1 MAFCGLGP
9 AAPALPRTVA
19 LLLSTM
25 GGASAPF
32 CRIQASS
39 SAPVSPTHDRR
50 HRRVP
55 FTTTIGEQHV
65 DRWGA
70 FAGAKKHTKPCARSR
85 FSQNQRPWPGPSDPW
100 AAIFNMAAEVT
111 RSSTGNNNQQ
121 QVGRVCRRPFLLA
134 THRSCSGRLPLFFHH
149 ESPFLQT
156 LPLLHKSPNRYDRP
170 LFVAQP
176 NPTFTGCRPHLSVR
190 HLQLGPSTSHLPGTA
205 YPNILRCSPTLRPR
219 NATSHF
225 SSTRPQPVSWTTPL
239 DTGGCILQLAPP
251 RRHDAQ
257 GTNHDL
263 Y

>member
-55 FTTTIGEQHV
+55 FTTTTIGEQHV

-85 FSQNQRPWPGPSDPW
+85 FSRNHRPWPGPSDPW

-156 LPLLHKSPNRYDRP
+156 LPLLHKF
-170 LFVAQP
+170 L
-176 NPTFTGCRPHLSVR
+176 C
-190 HLQLGPSTSHLPGTA
+190 
-205 YPNILRCSPTLRPR
+205 CSPTLRPSS
-219 NATSHF
+219 ATSHF

-239 DTGGCILQLAPP
+239 DTGGCILRLAPP